1 MCDEVLGLCVAMN
14 EWDRVLEVLDVMEKN
29 QFQQERSTYRAS
41 LQACLEVANG
51 KSALGIYKAM
61 REQGLLSGDGASTV
75 DVQLVV
81 ATLCKSNKRQPG
93 VYQKALDLL
102 LRTAQEATK
111 GDGVVAVEAYGA
123 VLFCIKDWKE
133 ALQLLRRMESTE
145 EPFHPKPDLTIY
157 HSVLKTCIAAS
168 QMEQAV
174 QVLTAMPKNGVTVRS
189 FLSFLFFVLLQEV
202 NEPCM
207 DDTNNLQME
216 MSQIVF

>member
-1 MCDEVLGLCVAMN
+1 
-14 EWDRVLEVLDVMEKN
+14 
-29 QFQQERSTYRAS
+29 
-41 LQACLEVANG
+41 LEVANE

-61 REQGLLSGDGASTV
+61 REQGLLSGGEESSVV

-102 LRTAQEATK
+102 LQTAQEATE
-111 GDGVVAVEAYGA
+111 GDGDVVAVEAYGA
-123 VLFCIKDWKE
+123 VLFCITDWRQ

-157 HSVLKTCIAAS
+157 HSVLKTCIVAS

-174 QVLTAMPKNGVTVRS
+174 QVLMAMPKNGVTVRS
-189 FLSFLFFVLLQEV
+189 FLFFLLFALLQHG
-202 NEPCM
+202 
-207 DDTNNLQME
+207 
-216 MSQIVF
+216 